1 MEMEGDTVTL
11 EDAVVENR
19 FVPIVDFRTLPE
31 KWITLILVAFILKD
45 LKQSLYGLLQIK

>member
-19 FVPIVDFRTLPE
+19 FVPVVDFRTLLE
-31 KWITLILVAFILKD
+31 K
-45 LKQSLYGLLQIK
+45 